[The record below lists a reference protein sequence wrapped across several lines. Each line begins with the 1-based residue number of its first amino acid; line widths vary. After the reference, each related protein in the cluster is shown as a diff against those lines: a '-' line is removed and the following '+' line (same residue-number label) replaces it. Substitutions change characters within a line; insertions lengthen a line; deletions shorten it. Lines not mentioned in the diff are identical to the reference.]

1 MQDHNDTPRTGAEG
15 DAATGHEPH
24 EGHDVHEPHDTQDAH
39 GAHEP
44 PRAAE
49 ELTATAYAVLG
60 ILSVN
65 GEKLSAGE
73 IKQRTAFA
81 LRFFYSAP
89 AVSHIRRELRRLL
102 ALGLVQDS
110 EVSLGGSRRAQ
121 VFRITPEGESALRQW
136 VVEGGD
142 DTVTI
147 KDPVLLRVFLGRG
160 TPLPKL
166 LSLLDARLGRVDED
180 IRDVVWGHRR
190 AAEMGLIPHEDRRHT
205 LAVSEYTLRALYFE
219 QGNLRQLRDTLAGFD
234 DEAFQRDD
242 RWSRDELTFR
252 PADFAQEPEQDRD
265 PEQDRNPEQ
274 GHR

>member
-1 MQDHNDTPRTGAEG
+1 MEDNSDTLRTGGNG
-15 DAATGHEPH
+15 DTAPEHEAPC
-24 EGHDVHEPHDTQDAH
+24 EPRQ
-39 GAHEP
+39 
-44 PRAAE
+44 AAE

-60 ILSVN
+60 ILFVN
-65 GEKLSAGE
+65 GEMLSAGE

-121 VFRITPEGESALRQW
+121 VFRITPSGEEALRLW
-136 VVEGGD
+136 VVEGD
-142 DTVTI
+142 DVAVTV

-160 TPLPKL
+160 APPPRL
-166 LSLLDARLGRVDED
+166 LALVDARLRQVDED

-205 LAVSEYTLRALYFE
+205 MAVSQYTLRALYFE

-234 DEAFQRDD
+234 DEAFQRDT
-242 RWSRDELTFR
+242 RWPREELPFR
-252 PADFAQEPEQDRD
+252 PSDFTRD
-265 PEQDRNPEQ
+265 P
-274 GHR
+274 GHQ

>member
-1 MQDHNDTPRTGAEG
+1 MDGAPAAYASRMKDNSDTPRTGVDG
-15 DAATGHEPH
+15 DTATEYEASHEPH
-24 EGHDVHEPHDTQDAH
+24 Q
-39 GAHEP
+39 
-44 PRAAE
+44 AAE

-65 GEKLSAGE
+65 GEMLSAGE

-121 VFRITPEGESALRQW
+121 VFRITQEGESALRLW
-136 VVEGGD
+136 VVEGD
-142 DTVTI
+142 EDTMTV
-147 KDPVLLRVFLGRG
+147 KDPLLLRVFLGRG
-160 TPLPKL
+160 APQS
-166 LSLLDARLGRVDED
+166 SLLALVDARLRQVDED

-205 LAVSEYTLRALYFE
+205 MAVSQYTLRALYFT
-219 QGNLRQLRDTLAGFD
+219 QGNLRQLRDTLEGFD
-234 DEAFQRDD
+234 DEAFQRDT
-242 RWSRDELTFR
+242 RWSREELSFR
-252 PADFAQEPEQDRD
+252 PSDPTQD
-265 PEQDRNPEQ
+265 Q